1 MAVTIVAGMLMMVGL
16 IGVVVPFASGLV
28 LVVLGTVLW
37 AFVRGDGRAWI
48 VVGATV
54 ALYALGPVA
63 RRPLRPA
70 RAAASA
76 GRGGHHN
83 AAARGG
89 DRRVVGFFVIPVVGA
104 PLDIFLLARAR
115 DRDAARARDAT
126 KAALRGVVASRAS
139 SWRPASRSCLRGWS
153 AC

>member
-1 MAVTIVAGMLMMVGL
+1 MTVTIVAGMLMMVGL

-63 RRPLRPA
+63 RYVLPGRRLRQD
-70 RAAASA
+70 
-76 GRGGHHN
+76 G
-83 AAARGG
+83 
-89 DRRVVGFFVIPVVGA
+89 VGTIT
-104 PLDIFLLARAR
+104 LLLAVAIAVWSGSSSSLSSVPHSTSSCSRSPATATPLVPGTRRRLPFGVSLRLRA
-115 DRDAARARDAT
+115 
-126 KAALRGVVASRAS
+126 L
-139 SWRPASRSCLRGWS
+139 SWRPASRSCLPGWS
-153 AC
+153 DC